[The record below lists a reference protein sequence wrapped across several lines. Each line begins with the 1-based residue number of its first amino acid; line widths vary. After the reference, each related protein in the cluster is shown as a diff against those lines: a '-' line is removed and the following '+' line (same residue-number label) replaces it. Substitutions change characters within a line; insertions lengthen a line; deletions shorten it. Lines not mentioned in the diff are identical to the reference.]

1 MPLQAAAERTQSDY
15 MRRNQV
21 DLTILIFLGSGLFLG
36 WSLGA
41 NDAANVFGTA
51 VGTRMVRFGTAALVC
66 SVFVIL
72 GAVVS
77 GAGAAHTLGK
87 LGSIDAIAGSFMAAL
102 AAAATVYGMTRFSL
116 PVSTSQAIVGA
127 IIGWNLFSNAVTDT
141 QALLKIL
148 LTWIAC
154 PLLAGFIAV
163 PLYKLTEFFLDRA
176 RLHLLRLDAYTRL
189 ALIGAGAFGAYSLG
203 ANNIANVMGV
213 FVPVS
218 PFTDFS
224 LAGQFTLTS
233 VQQLFL
239 LGSVAIAVGVFTYS
253 KRVML
258 TVGNELMP
266 MSPIAAWVV
275 VVAHSIVL
283 FLFASQGLEHTLAQ
297 AGLPTIPLV
306 PVSSSQAV
314 IGAVIGLG
322 LLKGGRDVRWSVLVQ
337 IGTGW
342 VVTPFLSAVL
352 CFVGLFF
359 LQNVFDQQVYK
370 PVRFEITPGVA
381 VRLSERGVPKAAYL
395 ALVGHSYESS
405 GDLLDAMED
414 HAPLSGQQGRISIDM
429 AKIQPTRITRIKLY
443 RYDFSRLGENQR
455 TALHQL
461 VGREY
466 QYAWELAEAL
476 SALSPQWVRLPGT
489 EANRSFNKKL
499 DEDLSYLVRTFE
511 YVQ

>member
-1 MPLQAAAERTQSDY
+1 M
-15 MRRNQV
+15 
-21 DLTILIFLGSGLFLG
+21 DLTVLILLGSGLFLG

-51 VGTRMVRFGTAALVC
+51 VGTRMVRFGTAAAVC

-77 GAGAAHTLGK
+77 GAGAAHTLSK

-102 AAAATVYGMTRFSL
+102 AAAITVYGMTRSGL

-127 IIGWNLFSNAVTDT
+127 IIGWNLFSNSVTDT
-141 QALLKIL
+141 QVLLKIMF
-148 LTWIAC
+148 TWMAC
-154 PLLAGFIAV
+154 PILAGLIAV
-163 PLYKLTEFFLDRA
+163 ILFKLVRWILNKA
-176 RLHLLRLDAYTRL
+176 NLHLLRLDAYTRL

-218 PFTDFS
+218 PFTDFA
-224 LAGQFTLTS
+224 LTEQFTLTS

-239 LGSVAIAVGVFTYS
+239 LGSIAIAVGVFTYS

-266 MSPIAAWVV
+266 MSPVTAWVV

-283 FLFASQGLEHTLAQ
+283 FLFSSQGLEHALAE

-322 LLKGGRDVRWSVLVQ
+322 LLRGGRNIRWGLLVQ

-342 VVTPFLSAVL
+342 VITPFLAAAM

-359 LQNVFDQQVYK
+359 LQNVFDQQVHRSL
-370 PVRFEITPGVA
+370 RFELTPRV
-381 VRLSERGVPKAAYL
+381 VERMSEQGVPKAAY
-395 ALVGHSYESS
+395 ADLVGRSYESS
-405 GDLLDAMED
+405 GALLDAMTKGMPLTGKQTRTAID
-414 HAPLSGQQGRISIDM
+414 HARI
-429 AKIQPTRITRIKLY
+429 QHTEITEIKLS
-443 RYDFSRLGENQR
+443 RYDFSRLSEVQR
-455 TALHQL
+455 IALQKL
-461 VGREY
+461 AGQQY

-476 SALSPQWVRLPGT
+476 SALSPQWQRLP
-489 EANRSFNKKL
+489 AIALNRRFNKRL
-499 DEDLSYLVRTFE
+499 DEDLAYLIQTFE
-511 YVQ
+511 SR